1 MIDDG
6 KLEKIQKLKIRT
18 EKRERELFSG
28 KDCST
33 ITR

>member
-18 EKRERELFSG
+18 EKKRKRIVFRKRL
-28 KDCST
+28 
-33 ITR
+33 